1 MIFTLKK
8 YLFCAQTTKRYMSNN
23 HTLCPASGL
32 KRSPCSVTSLYL
44 GAWYKSPSGLKLS
57 VNHCK
62 QRLYKATNFLKQPLV
77 SFPRVPAFSVDT
89 QSGTQGRRLPAHN
102 VFWQQKILKFFA
114 NRPIKIKIKLCNWCE
129 PFELTWPLRKR
140 PSNLLMLLVHLQN
153 NLGFFCFQKT
163 LRLDSLFSSVQVWV
177 SARQ

>member
-8 YLFCAQTTKRYMSNN
+8 YLFYAQTTKRYMSNN
-23 HTLCPASGL
+23 QTLCPASGL
-32 KRSPCSVTSLYL
+32 KRNPCSVTSLYL
-44 GAWYKSPSGLKLS
+44 GARYKSPSGLKLS

-163 LRLDSLFSSVQVWV
+163 LRLDSLFSTVQIWV
-177 SARQ
+177 SAWQ